1 MAADEEKIKIL
12 LSEIITELD
21 NETLEYF
28 TSLLLS
34 DSSITSSLDNL
45 QENFQ
50 PFLDSYG
57 IENSDIICEKLYNKL
72 NEGI

>member
-21 NETLEYF
+21 NGTLESF

-34 DSSITSSLDNL
+34 DSSIRSSLIQL
-45 QENFQ
+45 KENFQ